1 MSANS
6 KSKRRGGHSMELI
19 TQIGNYLASDI
30 RMATPI
36 LIAALGLLLMNE
48 AGLVQIGVEGTMLM
62 ATLAA
67 VAGSYYTGSVWGG
80 LLFAMI
86 AAGLIGLLYAVL
98 TITLR
103 ANQIVVGVAINILG
117 SGLSATLNRVI
128 FGVSTTI
135 ASIDTFQVWEIPA
148 LSKIPVI
155 GPAVFSQMPI
165 VYIGF
170 LLVPIISYFLF
181 RTQPGLNLR
190 SVGEN
195 PRAADTLGI
204 HVHRVQY
211 TASIVGSMLMGIGGA
226 FLSTGLL
233 TFFSEEM
240 VSGRGYIAIAA
251 VIFGRYKPTGILLA
265 SMIFMAGNVLA
276 NILQVNGV
284 GIPYYFLS
292 MLPYVLTVVALALF
306 GKSSVAPAAQGKP
319 YKRG

>member
-1 MSANS
+1 MGIGPVN
-6 KSKRRGGHSMELI
+6 I
-19 TQIGNYLASDI
+19 IGNVLASDI

-36 LIAALGLLLMNE
+36 LIAALGLLLVNE
-48 AGLVQIGVEGTMLM
+48 AGLLHIGVEGTMLI

-80 LLFAMI
+80 LLFAII
-86 AAGLIGLLYAVL
+86 AAGLMGLLFAFL

-103 ANQIVVGVAINILG
+103 ANQTVVGVAINILG
-117 SGLSATLNRVI
+117 SGLSAALNRVL

-135 ASIDTFQVWEIPA
+135 ASIDTFKNLPIPGV
-148 LSKIPVI
+148 SKIPVI
-155 GPAVFSQMPI
+155 GTAFFNQMPI

-181 RTQPGLNLR
+181 KTQPGLNLR
-190 SVGEN
+190 AVGEN
-195 PRAADTLGI
+195 PGAADTLGI
-204 HVHRVQY
+204 NVYRTRY
-211 TASIVGSMLMGIGGA
+211 LACIFGSMLMGVGGA

-251 VIFGRYKPTGILLA
+251 VIFGRYKPTGIMFA

-276 NILQVNGV
+276 NLLQVYGV
-284 GIPYYFLS
+284 GIPYYFLN
-292 MLPYVLTVVALALF
+292 MLPYILTVVALALL
-306 GKSSVAPAAQGKP
+306 GKSTMAPAAQGKP
-319 YKRG
+319 YRRG

>member
-1 MSANS
+1 MGVNPV
-6 KSKRRGGHSMELI
+6 
-19 TQIGNYLASDI
+19 TVIGNVLASDI

-36 LIAALGLLLMNE
+36 LIAALGLLLINE
-48 AGLVQIGVEGTMLM
+48 AGLLHIGVEGTMLI

-80 LLFAMI
+80 LLFAI
-86 AAGLIGLLYAVL
+86 VAAGLMGLLFAFL

-103 ANQIVVGVAINILG
+103 ANQTVVGVAINILG
-117 SGLSATLNRVI
+117 SGLSAALNRVL

-135 ASIDTFQVWEIPA
+135 ASIDTFKNLAIPGI
-148 LSKIPVI
+148 SKIPII
-155 GPAVFSQMPI
+155 GNAFFNQMPI

-170 LLVPIISYFLF
+170 LLVPVISYFLF
-181 RTQPGLNLR
+181 KTQPGLNLR
-190 SVGEN
+190 AVGEN
-195 PRAADTLGI
+195 PGAADTLGI
-204 HVHRVQY
+204 NVFRTRY
-211 TASIVGSMLMGIGGA
+211 LACIVGSMLMGIGGA

-251 VIFGRYKPTGILLA
+251 VIFGRYKPTGIMFA

-276 NILQVNGV
+276 NLLQVYGV
-284 GIPYYFLS
+284 GIPYYFLN
-292 MLPYVLTVVALALF
+292 MLPYILTVVALALL
-306 GKSSVAPAAQGKP
+306 GKSTMAPAAQGKP